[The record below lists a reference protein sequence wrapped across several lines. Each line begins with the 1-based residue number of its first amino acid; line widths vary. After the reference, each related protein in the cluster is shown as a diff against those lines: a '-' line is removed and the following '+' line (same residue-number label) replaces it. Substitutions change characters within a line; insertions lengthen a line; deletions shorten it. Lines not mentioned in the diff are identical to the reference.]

1 MTFWVTNFLSLS
13 LSGTDCLD
21 LLHRGFDSTG
31 VYSIDPDGKGAF
43 QVLCDQ
49 ETNGGGWIVFQ
60 KRFNGV
66 VDFDRNWAEYREGFG
81 NFSDEFWLGNEKLH
95 RLTSSMNHQLLVE
108 METFPGKKAHASYKT
123 FTVDSESEKYRLFV
137 DGYFGTTG
145 GTDSLGPR
153 HNNKMFT
160 TKDSDNDEHSE
171 NCAILWQGGWWFDN
185 CFSAFLNGP
194 YAPIV
199 LGKSISWDKWRTEQL
214 KRTAMKAR
222 VIRGK

>member
-1 MTFWVTNFLSLS
+1 MGNNFLSTS

-21 LLHRGFDSTG
+21 LLHRGFSSTG
-31 VYSIDPDGKGAF
+31 VYDIDPDGKGAF

-60 KRFNGV
+60 KRFNGT
-66 VDFDRNWAEYREGFG
+66 VDFERNWAEYRKGFG
-81 NFSDEFWLGNEKLH
+81 NFSTEFWLGNEKLH

-108 METFPGKKAHASYKT
+108 VETFSGGKAHASYET

-153 HNNKMFT
+153 HSSKMFT
-160 TKDSDNDEHSE
+160 TSDSDNDRKDAE
-171 NCAILWQGGWWFDN
+171 NCAVNWQGGWWFDD
-185 CFSAFLNGP
+185 CFDAFLNGP
-194 YAPIV
+194 YNPTE
-199 LGKSISWDKWRTEQL
+199 GKWGILWEKWKLQEQL
-214 KRTAMKAR
+214 KRAAMKTRAN
-222 VIRGK
+222 RGK